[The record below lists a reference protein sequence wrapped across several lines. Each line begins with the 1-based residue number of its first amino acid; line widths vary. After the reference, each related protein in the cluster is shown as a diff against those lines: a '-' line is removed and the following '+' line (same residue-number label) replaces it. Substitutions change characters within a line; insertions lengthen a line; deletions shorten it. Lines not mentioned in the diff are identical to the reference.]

1 MIIKTRRTREINLK
15 YIRLR
20 SIGCSVNL
28 VLIAFSICPNSSRS
42 RGKRNIEIAIPLRPA
57 RAVRPTRCIYSLG
70 VRDLVGDEQTGFHFP
85 RDICVKPLLI
95 PYHDHN
101 SHIADNVDPMSL
113 PWPLA
118 TLETIQNTFND
129 IQWLTS
135 FRIGNILDSLMK
147 SFIVAE
153 K

>member
-28 VLIAFSICPNSSRS
+28 VLMAFSICPNSSRS

-70 VRDLVGDEQTGFHFP
+70 VRE
-85 RDICVKPLLI
+85 PLLI

-101 SHIADNVDPMSL
+101 LRIADSVDPMSL

-118 TLETIQNTFND
+118 TLETIQNTFNH
-129 IQWLTS
+129 IQAKL
-135 FRIGNILDSLMK
+135 RC
-147 SFIVAE
+147 
-153 K
+153 